1 MSIIAFPTMPPS
13 DVPTSQGER
22 RIRSLQKL
30 LLIIFIT
37 VCIVLVGGGAL
48 LYFLSKSKDAGT
60 QVASTRMAK
69 SLSNPSSRS
78 FCWNSGPSYSALATC
93 RGSANKPPA
102 GSTSIR

>member
-1 MSIIAFPTMPPS
+1 MPIIASPTMPPS

-60 QVASTRMAK
+60 QVASNFT
-69 SLSNPSSRS
+69 PSSSRIE
-78 FCWNSGPSYSALATC
+78 N
-93 RGSANKPPA
+93 
-102 GSTSIR
+102 STSLQE